1 MKSTLRTLALTAGLA
16 LASTGAQAALITI
29 NYSTAANAEDAF
41 LNTLAGVTV
50 TETFNGYDAGA
61 GYITSPEAGE
71 PQQKKYENIS
81 TAGVFNT
88 AVGTFE
94 LLTAGQVNGN
104 PEREELLIESK
115 NTGEFGRQALSDGS
129 DGDLWLD
136 SNDAELVRWTLGA
149 PLTGSFNA
157 FGFYISDATDQGATL
172 TLKFTNGTSAQVV
185 LPAFNTDGNV
195 GYITITSDTGVVG
208 GVLDFINSNG
218 KDGWG
223 IDDITVGTVPEPGTL
238 LLMGLG
244 LLGLGAARRRNAA

>member
-1 MKSTLRTLALTAGLA
+1 MKSIFKTLALTAGLA
-16 LASTGAQAALITI
+16 LASTSAQAALITI
-29 NYSTAANAEDAF
+29 NFSTAANAEADF
-41 LNTLAGVTV
+41 KSSLTSYV
-50 TETFNGYDAGA
+50 TETFDSLGTAPGSIGA
-61 GYITSPEAGE
+61 GDQNNWENRAPTFVTS
-71 PQQKKYENIS
+71 
-81 TAGVFNT
+81 
-88 AVGTFE
+88 VGTFAMVTPGQDV
-94 LLTAGQVNGN
+94 TAGNPQNGD
-104 PEREELLIESK
+104 LMIESK

-136 SNDAELVRWTLGA
+136 SNDAKLVTWTLGA

-185 LPAFNTDGNV
+185 LPAFSTNGNV
-195 GYITITSDTGVVG
+195 GYVTVTTDMGVVG

-218 KDGWG
+218 NDGWG
-223 IDDITVGTVPEPGTL
+223 IDDVTVGRVPEPSTL

>member
-1 MKSTLRTLALTAGLA
+1 MKSIFKTLTLTAGLA
-16 LASTGAQAALITI
+16 LASASAQAALITI
-29 NYSTAANAEDAF
+29 NFSTDANAEANF
-41 LNTLAGVTV
+41 KSTLNSYV
-50 TETFNGYDAGA
+50 TETFDGLDAGA
-61 GYITSPEAGE
+61 GIITSGGGVDDQERW
-71 PQQKKYENIS
+71 ENSS
-81 TAGVFNT
+81 TSFNT
-88 AVGTFE
+88 AVGTFKLE
-94 LLTAGQVNGN
+94 TAGQVTGN
-104 PEREELLIESK
+104 PLNGELMIESK
-115 NTGEFGRQALSDGS
+115 NTGEYGRQSLSQYN
-129 DGDLWLD
+129 GDLWLD

-185 LPAFNTDGNV
+185 LPAFNTNGNV
-195 GYITITSDTGVVG
+195 GYITVTSDMGVVG

-223 IDDITVGTVPEPGTL
+223 IDDVTVGRVPEPSTL